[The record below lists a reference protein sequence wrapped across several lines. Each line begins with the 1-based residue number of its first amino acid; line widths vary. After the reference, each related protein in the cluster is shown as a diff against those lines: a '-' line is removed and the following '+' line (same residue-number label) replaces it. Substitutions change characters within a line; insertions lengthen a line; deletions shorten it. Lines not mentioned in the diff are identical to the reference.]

1 MPKATPTP
9 AKSLLTPTDHTLIM
23 IDHQSQM
30 AFATKSIDPIELRNN
45 TALVANA
52 AKIFNVSTILT
63 TIAAKTFSGPIFP
76 EILKALPN
84 LPAID
89 RSTMNSWED
98 SRITDQVNKFAKNKI
113 VICGLWTS
121 VCVAFP
127 ILSAQEQGF
136 ETYFISDACGD
147 ISNAAHK
154 RSIQRMTQAGAHPLT
169 SLQYLVELQRDWARK
184 ETYNATT
191 QAAIEYGGSYGLG
204 LIYATEMFGAH
215 EG

>member
-9 AKSLLTPTDHTLIM
+9 AKSLLTPNDHTLLM

-30 AFATKSIDPIELRNN
+30 AFATKSIDAIELRNN
-45 TALVANA
+45 TALVSSA

-63 TIAAKTFSGPIFP
+63 TVAAKTFSGPIFP
-76 EILKALPN
+76 EILKILPN
-84 LPAID
+84 LSITD
-89 RSTMNSWED
+89 RTTMNSWED
-98 SRITDQVNKFAKNKI
+98 SRITDQVNKFSKNKI

-121 VCVAFP
+121 VCVAGP
-127 ILSAQEQGF
+127 ILSAAEQGF
-136 ETYFISDACGD
+136 ETYVIADASGD
-147 ISNAAHK
+147 ISNEAHK
-154 RSIQRMTQAGAHPLT
+154 RAMQRMTQAGAHPIT

-191 QAAIEYGGSYGLG
+191 QAAIDHGGSYGLG
-204 LIYATEMFGAH
+204 LIYATDMFGAH